1 MLDNLN
7 RVGPATPGQPPAPVT
22 IPLERIKTKYNESTF
37 RRLSRQL
44 QNVAEAKLATTDP
57 KAHARFH
64 VNRGNALAG
73 QGFTADAEREF
84 REAIGLDANN
94 AEAHLGL
101 AKALEG
107 ADPARA
113 RAEAENAMRLQPSA
127 ESLLVLAR
135 LDLRDNNLEQA
146 AREVDRALQLE
157 PGNAAAQALKR
168 TVAAKLAEKAQPLHK

>member
-7 RVGPATPGQPPAPVT
+7 RVGPPTPGQPPAPVT
-22 IPLERIKTKYNESTF
+22 IPLERIKTKYNESAF
-37 RRLSRQL
+37 RQLSRQL

-64 VNRGNALAG
+64 INRGNALAG
-73 QGFTADAEREF
+73 QGFTADAERDF
-84 REAIGLDANN
+84 REAAGLDPNN

-101 AKALEG
+101 AKCLESSDAG
-107 ADPARA
+107 RA
-113 RAEAENAMRLQPSA
+113 RAEAESASRLQPSA